1 MPATDD
7 LSRSRRF
14 PQGIESTRSAAQ
26 VFKRLLYLVF
36 QNQAAFLPEVTATWV
51 AVERRLANIQPSV
64 IRTAETLLDAGES
77 ALACDYLT
85 YYARTELLNALALAE
100 SLAQSIEARTRAIY
114 GIASDAEPHAP
125 EQIW

>member
-1 MPATDD
+1 V
-7 LSRSRRF
+7 S
-14 PQGIESTRSAAQ
+14 
-26 VFKRLLYLVF
+26 
-36 QNQAAFLPEVTATWV
+36 
-51 AVERRLANIQPSV
+51 
-64 IRTAETLLDAGES
+64 RTAETLIDAGES

-114 GIASDAEPHAP
+114 GIKSDAEPLSP